1 MQKSKIEIVED
12 IKLKLLANIN
22 PKTIILFGS
31 VARGI
36 DEEHSDIDLLIVW
49 DEYKESPNII
59 RRLMIRKA
67 LGITEVPIDIITC
80 SSEELGLAVE
90 DEYSFTSQ
98 VLKEGKVIYDRF
110 N

>member
-1 MQKSKIEIVED
+1 MQKTKLEVVED

-22 PKTIILFGS
+22 PRTIILFGS
-31 VARGI
+31 VAKGI
-36 DEEHSDIDLLIVW
+36 DKEQSDIDLLVVW
-49 DEYKESPNII
+49 DEYKESPNIA
-59 RRLMIRKA
+59 RRIMIRKV

-80 SSEELGLAVE
+80 SSEELGLAIE

-98 VLKEGKVIYDRF
+98 VLKEGKVIYDRL